1 MLQGVSMRHFHKMLR
16 QAIEREG
23 ISHADDWEMV
33 LTRLLLK
40 MSSYVSPDVR
50 AGDSMDPRAY
60 VKIKKI
66 PGGKISQS
74 EYVDG
79 IVITQNLADKH
90 MARHLISP
98 RIMLLTFPLDYHRV
112 ENQFMSL
119 EPLLAQE
126 RNYLKHL
133 TKRVIDLRPHVVL
146 VERSVSRL
154 ALDFLLEAKV
164 AVARGVKSSGI
175 HQVARCTQA
184 DVITSMDKLA
194 LEPRL
199 GRCTEFRL
207 QTFEHHL
214 IPGFRKTYMRFEG
227 CHSEYGCTL
236 IVRGADIET
245 LKKVKRVADVMTL
258 AVMNMKMEACLF
270 YDEFNILPPVPQLEQ
285 DKLLAELDP
294 SRFSSLR
301 SSLSSTPLSPSDQLD
316 KDGQQAIAD
325 RQSEDIAKSLRPYLE
340 TVLSTSA
347 SVKYPLPAPLARMGM
362 LDHRLRMLRRQRE
375 EEEAALILEEERKP
389 QPESAPPSFLARLIT
404 PGGALSTTGS
414 DNWESN
420 TPIPREPGTD
430 PFSDQ
435 LPTADT
441 SAPPIGPPAA
451 RESVLRSPEEV
462 RRDSDIAQTEF
473 EHAEQLKLWAW
484 YNSRSAPTVRPE
496 NYQGLLYL
504 DASVC
509 EGQDKPCT
517 GPSLM
522 THNFYME
529 DDCTLGQYIE
539 KLAQSAGH
547 ECKSKT
553 CSRLQL
559 YHFRVLVHGN
569 TRLQIAMDQFPCPSP
584 GMEDKI
590 ITWSYCQICKDASP
604 TAILRDDT
612 WNFSWAKY
620 LEHSFY
626 PPVGRGGFACPHDLY
641 RDQIRYFAHRDMAIR
656 IHNEVIDIH
665 DVIRPSVRLQVR
677 KETRVLLKNQEYETI
692 VNKATAFYDS
702 VVLRLKSFDCQVV
715 QPEHMEK
722 LGMQAEQLIER
733 AQIHRSDILD
743 LLDRTYKL
751 TPLTDV
757 LALNSVYQ
765 TLQDSVV
772 QWDVDFTE
780 MEKAYLPSD
789 KDLRRITTANLKRFF
804 ATQEMGGPMD
814 RSVSGAT
821 VSEADETESRMDDM
835 PAVLAPGADTLL
847 ACATAS
853 IASSNS
859 SDRDSTELPALRLD
873 ATDCGKS
880 AATTPMAEL
889 HAEPTPVDR
898 QAKRSADDESENES
912 DSTISALPQ
921 LSPGTKRRG
930 PATDESS
937 ASGIERDLTAFV
949 SRLPRRSKPAPS
961 VADLISRF
969 QAASPTEDGSPHRLR
984 SQRVSPV
991 SPSYDNLD
999 APTTASD
1006 RPKLRRGKTD
1016 GYYHSHRSS
1025 TRGQGLSDDDRS
1037 YAANASRIPTI
1048 SAVKR
1053 TPSHHDVG
1061 LSGDHS
1067 PLPLSWAHHVR
1078 PKPHRSST
1086 LQVPSGSHGPSR
1098 PCTPTF
1104 SSKQRADMSKMG
1116 KGKAPYRQL
1125 MDPMMKSLLQSG
1137 VRTPK
1142 RNLAANLST
1151 KVSTLAKHFDRIS
1164 RDAERDRQRRIASAR
1179 GRRARPVALTRAKV
1193 SVYDNVND
1201 AFRDDDEDESDGA
1214 DDEDDDEPER
1224 AEGRHA
1230 GESEPENLPVEEPA
1244 PAALVIQAPPE
1255 DTAPQALLQD
1265 PGPTTPPI
1273 DITHEE
1279 VHKDEETD
1287 LLPSSLPVSEAA
1299 TDISLKDRLQIV
1311 LPPLNTTTPLM
1322 SVPPTPNLPAS
1333 KEGSGVATV
1342 HLSESEVSSGGP
1354 ERSNILKTLS
1364 GLWAYNNADMTP
1376 LEYPL

>member
-1 MLQGVSMRHFHKMLR
+1 MLR

-23 ISHADDWEMV
+23 ISHANDWEVV

-40 MSSYVSPDVR
+40 MSTYVSPDVR

-66 PGGKISQS
+66 PGGQISQS

-90 MARHLISP
+90 MPRHLISP

-154 ALDFLLEAKV
+154 ALDFLQEAKV

-227 CHSEYGCTL
+227 CHSEFGCTL
-236 IVRGADIET
+236 IVRGSDLEM
-245 LKKVKRVADVMTL
+245 LKKVKRVADFMTL

-270 YDEFNILPPVPQLEQ
+270 YDEFNILPPDPQSEQ
-285 DKLLAELDP
+285 NDLLDELDP
-294 SRFSSLR
+294 SHLSSLR
-301 SSLSSTPLSPSDQLD
+301 SDVAPSPLSPSSHLDD
-316 KDGQQAIAD
+316 KDGKRAAAG
-325 RQSEDIAKSLRPYLE
+325 RQSEEIAKSLRPYLE
-340 TVLSTSA
+340 TALSTSA
-347 SVKYPLPAPLARMGM
+347 SVKYSPPAPLARMGM
-362 LDHRLRMLRRQRE
+362 LDRRLRMLRRQRD
-375 EEEAALILEEERKP
+375 EEEAAQILEEEGKHHSK
-389 QPESAPPSFLARLIT
+389 SAPPSFVGLFHSAS
-404 PGGALSTTGS
+404 GDALSS
-414 DNWESN
+414 DSEPS
-420 TPIPREPGTD
+420 TPMAREPGIG
-430 PFSDQ
+430 PFSDKPPVVDAPAP
-435 LPTADT
+435 LPTF
-441 SAPPIGPPAA
+441 

-462 RRDSDIAQTEF
+462 RWESDIAQTEC

-484 YNSRSAPTVRPE
+484 YCSRNTPIIRPE

-504 DASVC
+504 SASVC

-522 THNFYME
+522 THNFYMD

-539 KLAQSAGH
+539 RLAQSAGH
-547 ECKSKT
+547 ACPSKT
-553 CSRLQL
+553 CSKMQL
-559 YHFRVLVHGN
+559 YHFQVLVHGDI
-569 TRLQIAMDQFPCPSP
+569 RLQIAMDQFPCPSP

-590 ITWSYCQICKDASP
+590 ITWSYCRICNDASP

-612 WNFSWAKY
+612 WKFSWAKY

-641 RDQIRYFAHRDMAIR
+641 RDQIRYFAHRHMAIR

-665 DVIRPSVRLQVR
+665 DVIRPSVMLQIR
-677 KETRVLLKNQEYETI
+677 QETRVLLKNQEYETI
-692 VNKATAFYDS
+692 LHKTTAFYDS
-702 VVLRLKSFDCQVV
+702 VVLRLKSFDSQVV

-722 LGMQAEQLIER
+722 CGMQLEQMIER
-733 AQIHRSDILD
+733 AQINRLDILD

-751 TPLTDV
+751 SPLADI

-772 QWDVDFTE
+772 QWDVDFTDL
-780 MEKAYLPSD
+780 EKAYLPSD
-789 KDLRRITTANLKRFF
+789 KDLRKITTANLKRFF
-804 ATQEMGGPMD
+804 ANQELSGFSMD
-814 RSVSGAT
+814 RSVSSTT
-821 VSEADETESRMDDM
+821 VSE
-835 PAVLAPGADTLL
+835 V
-847 ACATAS
+847 
-853 IASSNS
+853 
-859 SDRDSTELPALRLD
+859 
-873 ATDCGKS
+873 
-880 AATTPMAEL
+880 
-889 HAEPTPVDR
+889 
-898 QAKRSADDESENES
+898 DESECRPDEPQAVVASDGGLHVAFPDAETATTSHIADSGDLPVLQLDRKEYCESEAATPLAEVPSTDSALLGVTRPSRRSAADDSESHDS

-921 LSPGTKRRG
+921 VSPAGAKRHCG
-930 PATDESS
+930 QLTDESS
-937 ASGIERDLTAFV
+937 ASGMERDLPPFV

-969 QAASPTEDGSPHRLR
+969 QSASPSEDISPPHLRPQKPLQSQDNSDGMGSP
-984 SQRVSPV
+984 S
-991 SPSYDNLD
+991 
-999 APTTASD
+999 TK
-1006 RPKLRRGKTD
+1006 PKLRRGKTD

-1025 TRGQGLSDDDRS
+1025 TRGQSLSDDDRS

-1053 TPSHHDVG
+1053 TPSHRT
-1061 LSGDHS
+1061 SGGEQS
-1067 PLPLSWAHHVR
+1067 PSPSPSPWAHAR
-1078 PKPHRSST
+1078 PKLQRSST
-1086 LQVPSGSHGPSR
+1086 LQVPTGTPGPSR
-1098 PCTPTF
+1098 PSTPTF
-1104 SSKQRADMSKMG
+1104 SSRQRADMSKVG
-1116 KGKAPYRQL
+1116 KGKAPSRQL
-1125 MDPMMKSLLQSG
+1125 MDPMMKSLFQSG

-1142 RNLAANLST
+1142 RGQTSTYST
-1151 KVSTLAKHFDRIS
+1151 KVSTLARHFDRIS

-1201 AFRDDDEDESDGA
+1201 AFRDDDDDDSDGA

-1224 AEGRHA
+1224 GEGGHV
-1230 GESEPENLPVEEPA
+1230 GESETDEVERVRKASIPA
-1244 PAALVIQAPPE
+1244 SLLIQAPPADIPPPIVVQE
-1255 DTAPQALLQD
+1255 
-1265 PGPTTPPI
+1265 PGPATPSVEI
-1273 DITHEE
+1273 KHSK
-1279 VHKDEETD
+1279 KDEED
-1287 LLPSSLPVSEAA
+1287 EDEENELRPSSLPVSEAA
-1299 TDISLKDRLQIV
+1299 TDISLKDRLPIT

-1333 KEGSGVATV
+1333 KEGSGVVQSV

-1364 GLWAYNNADMTP
+1364 GLWAFNNADMTP